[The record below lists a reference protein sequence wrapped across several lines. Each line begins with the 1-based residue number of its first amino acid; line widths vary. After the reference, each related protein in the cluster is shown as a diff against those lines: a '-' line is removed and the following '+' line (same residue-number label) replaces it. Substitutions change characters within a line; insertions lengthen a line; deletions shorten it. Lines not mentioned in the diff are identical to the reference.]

1 MDSLEDGEGFQHPS
15 FLQMFFH
22 ANDQIVSTHD
32 REDVVT
38 KEREE
43 RDYSRRFWSNE
54 TFSFLFDKFE
64 ERYWESNM
72 KLMKNWEAFVAT
84 MNNSLSR

>member
-1 MDSLEDGEGFQHPS
+1 
-15 FLQMFFH
+15 MFFH

-54 TFSFLFDKFE
+54 AFSFLFDKFE

>member
-1 MDSLEDGEGFQHPS
+1 MDSLEHGESFQHPS

-22 ANDQIVSTHD
+22 ANDQTASTHD

-43 RDYSRRFWSNE
+43 RDYSRRF
-54 TFSFLFDKFE
+54 
-64 ERYWESNM
+64 
-72 KLMKNWEAFVAT
+72 
-84 MNNSLSR
+84 